1 MEGRLTPWRN
11 ALNTTGAA
19 RKRWHASMRSCQPC
33 NQNAEKSKAHYCNQ
47 HRRWLDEVERE
58 ENRAV
63 IAKAAA
69 LPPLPKPPPL
79 PPRKPRSY
87 E

>member
-1 MEGRLTPWRN
+1 MTPWRN
-11 ALNTTGAA
+11 PLSTTSAA
-19 RKRWHASMRSCQPC
+19 RKRWHASMRSCFIC
-33 NQNAEKSKAHYCNQ
+33 SSNAEKSKSNYCGQ

-58 ENRAV
+58 ENRAT
-63 IAKAAA
+63 IAKSE

-79 PPRKPRSY
+79 PPRRRS